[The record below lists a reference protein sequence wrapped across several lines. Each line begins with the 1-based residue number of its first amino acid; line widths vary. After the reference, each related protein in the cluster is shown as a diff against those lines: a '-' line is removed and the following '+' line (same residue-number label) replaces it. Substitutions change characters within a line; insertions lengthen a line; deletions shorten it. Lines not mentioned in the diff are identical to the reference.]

1 MAAAAA
7 AAFNHIIFILVDI
20 LFLETIRKTKRL
32 KYFTVLKM

>member
-7 AAFNHIIFILVDI
+7 AADAFNHIIFILVV
-20 LFLETIRKTKRL
+20 LETIRKTKRL